1 MDSLI
6 IGGKN
11 YISSR
16 RAAEILGY
24 TQDYVGQLCRS
35 GKMQGERV
43 SGVWHV
49 LETTLFGGEKKDN
62 AILQKEIAGEQAN
75 NSKEKESQGVIVVEG
90 VHYISSKRA
99 AEILGYTQDYVGQLC
114 RSGRMEA
121 RQIGRGWYIPEH
133 IVSSERTSSE
143 AQNAPTVE
151 IATDSAPEELYY
163 QSEPERTILPS
174 TYLLDER
181 PLIPTPKRLKQP
193 ILHQILQ
200 EGYME
205 THQPVPIHVTKI
217 APQTLSTLRTLESS
231 SPSTSL
237 SDNNSDSPFRTTF
250 LQKIAYVGI
259 FIALMASVGAF
270 NMTPQRLV
278 FTSGVHEEQL
288 SKKLGAF
295 SSIRLQEAAIVGTKY
310 TEDILSVIA
319 GMFESKIE
327 YKASR

>member
-11 YISSR
+11 YISSK

-43 SGVWHV
+43 SGVWHI
-49 LETTLFGGEKKDN
+49 LETALFGGEKKDN
-62 AILQKEIAGEQAN
+62 TIFQKEITGEQAN

-133 IVSSERTSSE
+133 IVFGENTSSE
-143 AQNAPTVE
+143 VQNAPTVE
-151 IATDSAPEELYY
+151 IATDSAPEELPY

-174 TYLLDER
+174 TYLSDER
-181 PLIPTPKRLKQP
+181 PLIPAPKRLKQP

-200 EGYME
+200 EEVE
-205 THQPVPIHVTKI
+205 TIQHIPIHVTKI
-217 APQTLSTLRTLESS
+217 SPQTLSASNSTLRTVESS
-231 SPSTSL
+231 SIAASL
-237 SDNNSDSPFRTTF
+237 SDRNNNSPFRTTF
-250 LQKIAYVGI
+250 LQKIAYARMI
-259 FIALMASVGAF
+259 
-270 NMTPQRLV
+270 
-278 FTSGVHEEQL
+278 FTSSTAEEQHP
-288 SKKLGAF
+288 KKLEIF
-295 SSIRLQEAAIVGTKY
+295 SSKGLQKAAISTTKHV
-310 TEDILSVIA
+310 EVILSTVGGI
-319 GMFESKIE
+319 FESKIE
-327 YKASR
+327 YKSSQ